1 MKIKAKV
8 EPQIRFTLRVPAS
21 LKNQIDTTAKLAD
34 DRGLDYFGTLVDV
47 IAKFNNDMIAELTKA
62 GDKSGDKV
70 GVKAGDRNGA
80 GAGSVRDGSL

>member
-8 EPQIRFTLRVPAS
+8 EPQIRFTLRVPTS

-47 IAKFNNDMIAELTKA
+47 ITKFNNDMIAELTRA
-62 GDKSGDKV
+62 GDKV